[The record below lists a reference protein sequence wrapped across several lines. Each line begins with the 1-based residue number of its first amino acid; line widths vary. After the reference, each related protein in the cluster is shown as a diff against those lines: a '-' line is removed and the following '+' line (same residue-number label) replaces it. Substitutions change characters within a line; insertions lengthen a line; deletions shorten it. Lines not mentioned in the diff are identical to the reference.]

1 MALYSIIHNSGALYL
16 NLEGSGAA
24 YVHRPVNLYSST
36 ASVDQQW
43 VIDSFSGT
51 QVIRSQNN
59 TAYGLNYRPS
69 TSKCDIQIVS
79 GKETDAEVV
88 FRAQSDGTHKIELAH
103 HAGLYLTADGTNR
116 TSTVSWKSARSDRSQ
131 NWLIWP
137 YANRKP
143 TKHNVFSYEYAG
155 RTLTVFET
163 HATNL
168 KLLNLEGKSNI
179 IDSPYY
185 GANAG
190 YFTGAAQ
197 ASEPNVLN
205 VAICDGQPVGPKS
218 NDGLGG
224 RWIGGGIIAWNGSNF
239 DVRPVNPGDS
249 YFYGNQATEFLN
261 LGYGT
266 WAQGGYSMYL
276 GLSNWFELMVKENNN
291 IDDDY
296 TFHSSRPRT
305 GFVINRNLNKVYM
318 VTCKVNSTFA
328 EFRTSILAW
337 LGISDGNTLNS
348 VYSGL
353 FLDGGGSTS
362 LKARQNDGVD
372 KLIPT
377 DGRNLYQILALRD
390 NT

>member
-1 MALYSIIHNSGALYL
+1 
-16 NLEGSGAA
+16 
-24 YVHRPVNLYSST
+24 
-36 ASVDQQW
+36 
-43 VIDSFSGT
+43 
-51 QVIRSQNN
+51 
-59 TAYGLNYRPS
+59 
-69 TSKCDIQIVS
+69 
-79 GKETDAEVV
+79 
-88 FRAQSDGTHKIELAH
+88 
-103 HAGLYLTADGTNR
+103 
-116 TSTVSWKSARSDRSQ
+116 
-131 NWLIWP
+131 
-137 YANRKP
+137 
-143 TKHNVFSYEYAG
+143 
-155 RTLTVFET
+155 
-163 HATNL
+163 
-168 KLLNLEGKSNI
+168 
-179 IDSPYY
+179 
-185 GANAG
+185 
-190 YFTGAAQ
+190 
-197 ASEPNVLN
+197 
-205 VAICDGQPVGPKS
+205 
-218 NDGLGG
+218 
-224 RWIGGGIIAWNGSNF
+224 
-239 DVRPVNPGDS
+239 
-249 YFYGNQATEFLN
+249 
-261 LGYGT
+261 
-266 WAQGGYSMYL
+266 MYL